1 MTYAEALEKLKK
13 RGQEQLLR
21 HYEDLSDA
29 EKAHLLSDI
38 ESIDFSV
45 FDRAEHFAKKEYR
58 ITPIPIFTAEMAE
71 KTRKSCETAGISA
84 IRAGKVAAVLLSGGQ
99 GTRLGFA
106 HAKGMFDIGITRAH
120 YIFEFHFAYLLSVAK
135 RSGAF
140 FPVYVMTS
148 AMNGAEIRAFLEEH
162 DFFDYDGRFVHFYAQ
177 SLVASTDTAGKILM
191 SSPSAIVKSPD
202 GNGGWFSSMEKTGVL
217 DEIRAAGV
225 EWLNVVSID
234 NVMQKTCDPAFVG
247 ATILSEKACGAK
259 VIRKT
264 SFEEKIGLICENMG
278 HPAVI
283 EYYELDGLQKQQNIS
298 FDGMNF
304 GVILNYLFRVDEM
317 EKTLSRPLPVHKA
330 LKKIPYFDGEY
341 HRPERENGYKYEM
354 LATDLVEYMSS
365 CLPYEVLRAHEF
377 APIKN
382 RVGTDSVE
390 SAQKMLLDSGFA
402 L

>member
-1 MTYAEALEKLKK
+1 MMTYAEALEKLKK

-120 YIFEFHFAYLLSVAK
+120 YIFEFHFAYLLFVAK

-148 AMNGAEIRAFLEEH
+148 AMNRAEIRAFLEEH
-162 DFFDYDGRFVHFYAQ
+162 DFFGYDGRFVHFYAQ
-177 SLVASTDTAGKILM
+177 SLVASTDTAGKILTLIKQYYNQQREIKHQEEVI
-191 SSPSAIVKSPD
+191 AKLKSF
-202 GNGGWFSSMEKTGVL
+202 NREKS
-217 DEIRAAGV
+217 IKRA
-225 EWLNVVSID
+225 E
-234 NVMQKTCDPAFVG
+234 
-247 ATILSEKACGAK
+247 
-259 VIRKT
+259 
-264 SFEEKIGLICENMG
+264 
-278 HPAVI
+278 
-283 EYYELDGLQKQQNIS
+283 
-298 FDGMNF
+298 
-304 GVILNYLFRVDEM
+304 
-317 EKTLSRPLPVHKA
+317 SR
-330 LKKIPYFDGEY
+330 E
-341 HRPERENGYKYEM
+341 
-354 LATDLVEYMSS
+354 
-365 CLPYEVLRAHEF
+365 
-377 APIKN
+377 
-382 RVGTDSVE
+382 
-390 SAQKMLLDSGFA
+390 KMLDKIERLEKPTEENTDIRI
-402 L
+402 